1 MCRKPEVTRILTALG
16 FEVSESAPA
25 VLSVR
30 VPTWRATKDVSLK
43 DDLVEEIGRM
53 VGYDSI
59 TPTPPWSPPPFLP
72 PILCASICANCARN
86 SPRKASRKRTTI
98 RSSPKPISSA
108 LAAIPPRISAVQNPI
123 ASELT
128 HLRRSLL
135 PGLFKSIVANVRF
148 FPEFRLFEIGNEIHP
163 RRADCQEVTHLAAV
177 FYSAHGEDQEFFELK
192 RVLEC
197 AVSRRALARGRT
209 AGLRTSCA
217 NCRSLLGG

>member
-1 MCRKPEVTRILTALG
+1 M
-16 FEVSESAPA
+16 SESAPA

-30 VPTWRATKDVSLK
+30 VPTWRATKDVSMK

-59 TPTPPWSPPPFLP
+59 TPTPPLVASTVPP
-72 PILCASICANCARN
+72 ANPLRLYLRQLRAQLTAQGFTEAHN
-86 SPRKASRKRTTI
+86 YSFVTETDI
-98 RSSPKPISSA
+98 RRFGGDP
-108 LAAIPPRISAVQNPI
+108 AAHIAVQNPI

-163 RRADCQEVTHLAAV
+163 AGRDCRTK
-177 FYSAHGEDQEFFELK
+177 SPSG
-192 RVLEC
+192 RGVL
-197 AVSRRALARGRT
+197 
-209 AGLRTSCA
+209 
-217 NCRSLLGG
+217 